1 MLIFV
6 SVHCFW
12 CTERCPEWDATV
24 RIRVQLLHQV
34 TSFYCCVR
42 LLESSKEE
50 LQNKGLK
57 NARLLASTHRPSSV
71 LQKLKLCTIDDCS
84 VGGLNCSV
92 GLPEKLRVHSIDVL
106 ASMLRRALEISGGFA
121 KCGWLGRTY
130 DLRLA
135 YRQFGMSPVSREL
148 LRIAVNKPGVRIL
161 CCSCQQSSFWGSR
174 FSSWV
179 PPLVYGAV
187 DHWACGLR
195 ALLVCLLRRLPDC
208 HE

>member
-71 LQKLKLCTIDDCS
+71 VEVGSDTHATIE
-84 VGGLNCSV
+84 VNL
-92 GLPEKLRVHSIDVL
+92 LRMEQQHVTFYLH
-106 ASMLRRALEISGGFA
+106 GFA
-121 KCGWLGRTY
+121 IEMKQT
-130 DLRLA
+130 
-135 YRQFGMSPVSREL
+135 
-148 LRIAVNKPGVRIL
+148 
-161 CCSCQQSSFWGSR
+161 
-174 FSSWV
+174 
-179 PPLVYGAV
+179 
-187 DHWACGLR
+187 
-195 ALLVCLLRRLPDC
+195 
-208 HE
+208 